1 MAKLPSFSTVLG
13 KATEVIGKAPAFLAK
28 AGQIKDLATGATV
41 RLAVT
46 GLSRAGKTV
55 FITSLIHNLLS
66 ASQGSPR
73 MPLLKAVSEKRLL
86 SAKLESIGAQTLPRF
101 PYTTNI
107 AKMSARPPDWPERT
121 TDVSEIELDL
131 RFTPS
136 NTIGKLAGDTGIMRL
151 QLIDYPGEWLLDLPL
166 LTQTYAEWSRTMLR
180 LCRSGIRA
188 TIGQE
193 FLAFIAK
200 QNPTKPA
207 DEAVANQAHELY
219 RAYLLKARNEH
230 GLNFLQPGRFL
241 CQGLLDDAPYLHFC
255 PLDLPEGSAEP
266 AQGSLAHLMHA
277 RFEVYKRQAVAEFYQ
292 QHFRHFT
299 RQIVLVDVLRSLLA
313 GPEAFEDTKL
323 AIEALV
329 GSFRYGQRSIL
340 MTLLGG
346 ASIEKVLFAATKAD
360 HVPSIQRDNLAEL
373 LRNMAAGSSLEMRGS
388 SASVDAM
395 AIASVLA
402 TQEAAQLIDGQRVQ
416 VVIGK
421 PVGSAK
427 QIQLFV
433 GSVPIKPPPRESW
446 GTPFLNVP
454 IFEPAGI
461 DASPTDGV
469 PHINLDAALEFLLGD
484 RLR

>member
-1 MAKLPSFSTVLG
+1 MAKLPSFSTVLD
-13 KATEVIGKAPAFLAK
+13 KATEVIGKAPGFLAK
-28 AGQIKDLATGATV
+28 VGQMRDLAAGSTV

-66 ASQGSPR
+66 ATQGSPR
-73 MPLLKAVSEKRLL
+73 MPLLKAVAEKRLL
-86 SAKLESIGAQTLPRF
+86 AAKLESIGAQTLPRF
-101 PYTTNI
+101 PYTANI

-121 TDVSEIELDL
+121 TDVSEIEVDL
-131 RFTPS
+131 RFKPA
-136 NTIGKLAGDTGIMRL
+136 NTLGRLAGDTGMMRL
-151 QLIDYPGEWLLDLPL
+151 QLVDYPGEWLLDLPL
-166 LTQTYAEWSRTMLR
+166 LSQSYAEWSRNTLR

-188 TIGQE
+188 KVGEE
-193 FLAFIAK
+193 FLAFIARH
-200 QNPTKPA
+200 PASEPA
-207 DEAVANQAHELY
+207 DDAVVNEAHSLY

-241 CQGLLDDAPYLHFC
+241 CQGLLEDAPFLRFC
-255 PLDLPEGSAEP
+255 PLDVPEGGSEP
-266 AQGSLAHLMHA
+266 AQDSLGHLMQA
-277 RFEVYKRQAVAEFYQ
+277 RFEVYKRQVVTEFYQ
-292 QHFRHFT
+292 QHFRQFT

-323 AIEALV
+323 AIKELA

-346 ASIEKVLFAATKAD
+346 ASIEKALFAATKAD

-373 LRNMAAGSSLEMRGS
+373 LRNMASDTTLEMRSS
-388 SASVDAM
+388 SAKIDAM

-402 TQEAAQLIDGQRVQ
+402 TQETTQEIEGQRVQ

-421 PVGSAK
+421 PVGSVK
-427 QIQLFV
+427 QVQLFV
-433 GSVPIKPPPRESW
+433 GSVPIRPPPPQSW
-446 GTPFLNVP
+446 GAPFLNVP
-454 IFEPAGI
+454 VFEPAGI
-461 DASPTDGV
+461 DASPTDGI